1 MKQILI
7 IYGPPYSGSSHT
19 GLQIADYY
27 KGVSLSVSDLMRKE
41 VREKSKLGSLLSSYI
56 QKGQV
61 IPLSVTE
68 QLLYE
73 SFKQHQNEELLVFI
87 NFPKNTSEAE
97 SIAEIAPLFGYQNI
111 NTVSLVINEQMI
123 IERMQQANTHDVEA
137 IWEKL
142 ESYYTNISFVINH
155 YEETG
160 ILQVIDF
167 SENVNFL
174 VEEIS
179 KSTGL
184 KVTP

>member
-27 KGVSLSVSDLMRKE
+27 QGVSLSISDLIRKE
-41 VREKSKLGSLLSSYI
+41 VRDKSKLGNLLANYI

-61 IPLSVTE
+61 IPLSITE

-73 SFKQHQNEELLVFI
+73 NFKQHQDEELLVFI
-87 NFPKNTSEAE
+87 NFPKNTAQAE
-97 SIAEIAPLFGYQNI
+97 SIAEIAPLFGYDTI

-142 ESYYTNISFVINH
+142 EGYYTNISFAINH
-155 YEETG
+155 YEDTG
-160 ILQVIDF
+160 NLQVIDF
-167 SENVNFL
+167 SENVHLL
-174 VEEIS
+174 VDQIS
-179 KSTGL
+179 QYTGL
-184 KVTP
+184 KGTS

>member
-19 GLQIADYY
+19 GLQIADHY
-27 KGVSLSVSDLMRKE
+27 KGMPISIGDLMRKE
-41 VREKSKLGSLLSSYI
+41 VRAKSKLGNLLANHI

-61 IPLSVTE
+61 LPLSMTE

-73 SFKQHQNEELLVFI
+73 SFQQHQNEELLVFI
-87 NFPKNTSEAE
+87 NFPKTPTQAE
-97 SIAEIAPLFGYQNI
+97 SLAEIAPLFGYHTI
-111 NTVSLVINEQMI
+111 DTVSLVINEQMI
-123 IERMQQANTHDVEA
+123 IERMQQANAHDVEA

-142 ESYYTNISFVINH
+142 ESYYTNISFAINH

-160 ILQVIDF
+160 NLQVVDF
-167 SENVNFL
+167 SENVSFL

-179 KSTGL
+179 KHTGL
-184 KVTP
+184 QNTA